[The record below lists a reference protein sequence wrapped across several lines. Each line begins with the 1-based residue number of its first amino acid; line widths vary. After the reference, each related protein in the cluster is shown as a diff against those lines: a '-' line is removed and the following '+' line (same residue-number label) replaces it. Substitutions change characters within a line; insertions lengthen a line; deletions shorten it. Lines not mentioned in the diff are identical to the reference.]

1 MIHRRRGYERL
12 TTIPSLSS
20 RVRRTVHFKKFIH
33 TNVLAGNA
41 FLANTVPSTAW
52 GRPYRAV
59 SWDLITAVRRAEWPC
74 VGTPTG
80 TASLTITRRFF
91 RTVKRVTGTFRSTNF
106 TLDRTTV
113 SCHIISTI
121 VQHSESNFWWWIA
134 LIEVEVTRWFVRIP
148 SMFKDC
154 YLFTLVFNIRHFQ
167 SLIFPF
173 FFNFTAV
180 SFCKP
185 GSWQQCIYPW

>member
-1 MIHRRRGYERL
+1 MNHKIHTWNTFRKSKFL
-12 TTIPSLSS
+12 HQCS
-20 RVRRTVHFKKFIH
+20 RWFIEDEGTKDKRPFPRYVHFKKFIH

-121 VQHSESNFWWWIA
+121 V
-134 LIEVEVTRWFVRIP
+134 
-148 SMFKDC
+148 
-154 YLFTLVFNIRHFQ
+154 
-167 SLIFPF
+167 
-173 FFNFTAV
+173 
-180 SFCKP
+180 
-185 GSWQQCIYPW
+185 